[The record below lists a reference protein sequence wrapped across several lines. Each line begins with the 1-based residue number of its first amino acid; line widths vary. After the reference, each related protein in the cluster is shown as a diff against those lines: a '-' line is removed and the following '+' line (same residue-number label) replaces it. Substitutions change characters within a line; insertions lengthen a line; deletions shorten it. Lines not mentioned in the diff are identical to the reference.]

1 MPAYKDEKQN
11 TWYCQFYYEDW
22 QGNKKKKQKRGFK
35 TKKEALEW
43 ERNYKL
49 SANANMDMTM
59 GAFIEIYF
67 RDKAGE
73 LKERS
78 AKNKRYMIEA
88 HVLPYFENKPMNSIT
103 PSDIIQW
110 QNEIRAKG
118 FSQTYLRMI
127 QNQITALFTHAS
139 NIYNLANNPCKRVKR
154 MGKADADK
162 LEFWTKEEYDRF
174 ISGIEVGSRY
184 YVIFEILFWTGC
196 REGEMLALTKS
207 DIDFTENRI
216 SISKTYYRTERKD
229 VITTPKTEQSVRV
242 IDIPQ
247 FLTQE
252 IRDYVDKLYE
262 LPDDERIF
270 PIVAEA
276 VQHKLKH
283 NCEKTGV
290 KKIRVHDI
298 RHSHVAYLINQGVQP
313 LIIKE
318 RLGHRDIKI
327 TLNTYG
333 HLYPNQQRQV
343 ADMLNQQRTEKSTGV
358 RGAGSLRAAATDL
371 QQLWKTIPEG
381 VGGTGGSSQ
390 ADADVS

>member
-1 MPAYKDEKQN
+1 MPATRDGK
-11 TWYCQFYYEDW
+11 TWRSQFYYEDW

-343 ADMLNQQRTEKSTGV
+343 ADMLNQQRTEKVPT
-358 RGAGSLRAAATDL
+358 AATVR
-371 QQLWKTIPEG
+371 T
-381 VGGTGGSSQ
+381 
-390 ADADVS
+390 

>member
-1 MPAYKDEKQN
+1 MPAYKDEKKN

-103 PSDIIQW
+103 PLDIIQW

-343 ADMLNQQRTEKSTGV
+343 ADMLNQQRTEKVPT
-358 RGAGSLRAAATDL
+358 AATVR
-371 QQLWKTIPEG
+371 T
-381 VGGTGGSSQ
+381 
-390 ADADVS
+390 

>member
-318 RLGHRDIKI
+318 RLGYRDIKI

-343 ADMLNQQRTEKSTGV
+343 ADMLNQQRTEKVPT
-358 RGAGSLRAAATDL
+358 AATVR
-371 QQLWKTIPEG
+371 T
-381 VGGTGGSSQ
+381 
-390 ADADVS
+390 